1 MGVSQC
7 EDMYK
12 TPCSHA
18 IPWESVSVIVPI
30 VQTGILRLSMVNLL
44 DVIKQGNRWW
54 SLDGNPGLTG

>member
-1 MGVSQC
+1 M
-7 EDMYK
+7 
-12 TPCSHA
+12 
-18 IPWESVSVIVPI
+18 SVIVPI